1 MKKVSTKLILTIF
14 LLGIFIGALDS
25 GIVSPAREIIQ
36 NSFGVSANIGTWML
50 TIYTLFYAV
59 SMPIV
64 SKLSDRI
71 GFKPVY
77 VGGIMLFGLGSFLSG
92 LTNFYGN
99 YELFLI
105 ARVIQAV
112 GAGGII
118 PIANSVIGHSVPEER
133 RGFALGMVGGIY
145 GIATILGP
153 TVGSLILQIAGA
165 DAWGWLFFVNVP
177 ICLLIIVLTL
187 QLPNEKSEK
196 HLTMDL
202 MGSIVLAGVI
212 GSLMYA
218 LTNVD
223 LFNLKASL
231 VSLTVWPFLLIFI
244 ALLPILV
251 MVEKRAED
259 PILNLKYFTNPQMV
273 MALIIGFIV
282 GIGMMGMVF
291 VPQFG
296 ENVLKLKA
304 GTGGYLITF
313 LAVFSGLAAPLSG
326 KMLDKFG
333 ERTTLRL
340 GFMFTVIGTL
350 WMSLVV
356 TRFLGFPSLFV
367 GLALMGLGVGF
378 SMGAP
383 LNYMVLK
390 TVPKEEGTTALATL
404 SVIRSIGVTLS
415 PSLMIGFIVA
425 AGKNVQTNLMDVLGK
440 SFATMM
446 PKGMS
451 MSNMASGGSFE
462 SLKHADVTTIT
473 DLLKNALSSNL
484 PENIKPMVIS
494 GIEQSRGAIENT
506 FQTTINQGYAMMFL
520 AAATIA
526 FIGVVLTF
534 MIKENEKKDL
544 VSSQNLHNQEV

>member
-1 MKKVSTKLILTIF
+1 
-14 LLGIFIGALDS
+14 
-25 GIVSPAREIIQ
+25 
-36 NSFGVSANIGTWML
+36 
-50 TIYTLFYAV
+50 
-59 SMPIV
+59 
-64 SKLSDRI
+64 
-71 GFKPVY
+71 
-77 VGGIMLFGLGSFLSG
+77 
-92 LTNFYGN
+92 
-99 YELFLI
+99 
-105 ARVIQAV
+105 
-112 GAGGII
+112 
-118 PIANSVIGHSVPEER
+118 
-133 RGFALGMVGGIY
+133 MVGGIY

-153 TVGSLILQIAGA
+153 TVGSLILQIAGTGS
-165 DAWGWLFFVNVP
+165 WGWLFFINAP
-177 ICLLIIVLTL
+177 ICLLIIALTL
-187 QLPNEKSEK
+187 KLPNEKSENNSP
-196 HLTMDL
+196 MDL
-202 MGSIVLAGVI
+202 KGSVVLAGVI

-218 LTNVD
+218 LTKVD
-223 LFNLKASL
+223 LFNLGSSLASR
-231 VSLTVWPFLLIFI
+231 SVWPFLLIFI
-244 ALLPILV
+244 ALIPVLIF
-251 MVEKRAED
+251 VEKRAAD
-259 PILNLKYFTNPQMV
+259 PILNLKYFTNPQML

-296 ENVLKLKA
+296 ENVLMLKA

-313 LAVFSGLAAPLSG
+313 LAVFSGIAAPLSG

-340 GFMFTVIGTL
+340 GFSFTVAGTL

-356 TRFLGFPSLFV
+356 TKLLGFPSLFV

-390 TVPKEEGTTALATL
+390 NVPKEEGTTALATL

-446 PKGMS
+446 PKGMTMGS
-451 MSNMASGGSFE
+451 LSAGSSFE

-473 DLLKNALSSNL
+473 DLLKEALSSSL
-484 PENIKPMVIS
+484 PEKIKPMIIS
-494 GIEQSRGAIENT
+494 GIEQSRGAIEAT
-506 FQTTINQGYAMMFL
+506 FQSTINGGYAMMFL
-520 AAATIA
+520 AAAIIA
-526 FIGVVLTF
+526 LIGFALTF
-534 MIKENEKKDL
+534 LIKENEKKDL